1 MPKSIIYLSSI
12 VSNQNQNRLAVGDY
26 YLVYVSDDEGTLFPA
41 LFEQH
46 EVSVAMNRAVKN
58 PEDAPKAKIGWFR
71 KLLLK
76 FKSVCQ

>member
-1 MPKSIIYLSSI
+1 MPKSIIYLSSL

-46 EVSVAMNRAVKN
+46 EVSVAMNRAATVS
-58 PEDAPKAKIGWFR
+58 PAVPKIEESRFR
-71 KLLLK
+71 KFLK
-76 FKSVCQ
+76 KLIICE